1 MWRNGLDPRHAQNL
15 LKQFLSEMG
24 FDGIEYPLM
33 CEIEGDGFVVSAAT
47 IWHTD
52 EKGRCLVNST
62 VSEGLPPRF
71 RPREVMLK
79 YRGVQLKYVVTGVE
93 QSLAE
98 SIETRMSG
106 FVYGEFGD
114 VLQEVD
120 SVSILVPNLP
130 SSLSHHRDIETF
142 RKIDGIRSL
151 VQSNSDFGAMILEDG
166 CWKVQLVKIDDTS
179 QSQCDYKA
187 VIEFN
192 RTDEERKSF
201 QDHMEVV
208 NNVALFLSWICGSSR
223 QPAYAFGHDYH
234 RRARAP
240 SCGLILQFDTPS
252 GPDTSVNHWYHGVVV
267 YGVVVGGEEIS
278 RLFVQFSALLQKQQ
292 VGKYLRSAIGNY
304 TEAYD
309 ARTMESAMAHIYA
322 ALTAIVRWDRGITR
336 KFNFVKELQQTVV
349 SNGLDSNGWDTLIT
363 ELEKHRGNALHVQP
377 KWNPD
382 YSSVIKT
389 IQEARE
395 LFERLILIKVRGS

>member
-1 MWRNGLDPRHAQNL
+1 MDPRHAQNL
-15 LKQFLSEMG
+15 LKRFVSEMG

-52 EKGRCLVNST
+52 EKGDYLVNST
-62 VSEGLPPRF
+62 VSEGLARSLPTGD
-71 RPREVMLK
+71 VMLRYK
-79 YRGVQLKYVVTGVE
+79 GVQLKYFLTSVTRT
-93 QSLAE
+93 
-98 SIETRMSG
+98 INETRMSG

-130 SSLSHHRDIETF
+130 SSLSHHRTIETF
-142 RKIDGIRSL
+142 REINGIKKFVRG
-151 VQSNSDFGAMILEDG
+151 NSDFGAMILEDG
-166 CWKVQLVKIDDTS
+166 CWKVQLEKIDDTS
-179 QSQCDYKA
+179 QSQCDYEA

-223 QPAYAFGHDYH
+223 RPAYAFGYD
-234 RRARAP
+234 RPDGRTP
-240 SCGLILQFDTPS
+240 SCGLIHQFDTPS
-252 GPDTSVNHWYHGVVV
+252 RPDTSINHWYHGVALR
-267 YGVVVGGEEIS
+267 GEETS
-278 RLFVQFSALLQKQQ
+278 RLFRQFSALLQEQQ
-292 VGKYLRSAIGNY
+292 VGKYLRSAILNY

-309 ARTMESAMAHIYA
+309 ARTMESAMTHIYA
-322 ALTAIVRWDRGITR
+322 ALTAIVRWDRDITR

-349 SNGLDSNGWDTLIT
+349 SNELDSKRWDNIIR

-389 IQEARE
+389 TQEARD
-395 LFERLILIKVRGS
+395 LFQRLILIKVRGQRMPRAKGM